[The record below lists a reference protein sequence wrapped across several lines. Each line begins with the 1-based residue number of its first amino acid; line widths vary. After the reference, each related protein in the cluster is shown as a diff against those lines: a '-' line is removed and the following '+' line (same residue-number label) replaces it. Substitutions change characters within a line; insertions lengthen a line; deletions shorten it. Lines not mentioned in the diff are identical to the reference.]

1 MANNFLNNLNLLY
14 ISPTFVGGI
23 GGHAFRVSE
32 KLNQNGFNIEL
43 MHVPH
48 IPIKNLKNPSFTIF
62 GKIKTMF
69 NNKSYDLVHAWNIPS
84 GIIMKNINAK
94 KKILSIHGMYGE
106 QVEAIH
112 SKSIGKLGKIA
123 EKNAIENADILTTDS
138 KFVQKTYYEKFGLKI
153 EYLPAPLDI
162 KKFTNIPKSKLKDQ
176 IVFIGRDS
184 HEKGIDILKSIESSI
199 NSKVIYCT
207 NTDWVETM
215 KILQQSKLLVVPSRQ
230 ESLPQ
235 VIKEAFYLKIPVI
248 AANVGGISELV
259 EHNQTGI
266 LVPSEN
272 PDKLKIAIN
281 NLLEDLEL
289 QEILKENAYNFILE
303 YFTWEKL
310 LPKYI
315 KFYTNLFND

>member
-1 MANNFLNNLNLLY
+1 MIDKKSNNLNILY

-32 KLNQNGFNIEL
+32 KLNQNKFNIEL

-62 GKIKTMF
+62 GKIKTMI
-69 NNKSYDLVHAWNIPS
+69 NKKSYDLVHAWNIPS

-106 QVEAIH
+106 QVEVIH
-112 SKSIGKLGKIA
+112 SKSIIKLGKIA
-123 EKNAIENADILTTDS
+123 EKNAIDNADILTTDS
-138 KFVQKTYYEKFGLKI
+138 KFVQKTYYQKLGLKL
-153 EYLPAPLDI
+153 EYLPAPLDVQ
-162 KKFTNIPKSKLKDQ
+162 KFINIPKSNLKNQ

-184 HEKGIDILKSIESSI
+184 YEKGIDILKSIELSI

-207 NTDWVETM
+207 NTNWAETM
-215 KILQQSKLLVVPSRQ
+215 KILQESKLLIVPSRQ

-235 VIKEAFYLKIPVI
+235 VIKEAFYLKVPVI
-248 AANVGGISELV
+248 ATNVGGISELV

-272 PDKLKIAIN
+272 PEKLKIAIN
-281 NLLEDLEL
+281 DLLENFEL
-289 QEILKENAYNFILE
+289 QEILKQNAYNFILE

-310 LPKYI
+310 LPKYV
-315 KFYTNLFND
+315 KFYNNLFNS

>member
-1 MANNFLNNLNLLY
+1 MIDKTSNNPNILY

-32 KLNQNGFNIEL
+32 KLNQNGFDIEL
-43 MHVPH
+43 MKIPH

-69 NNKSYDLVHAWNIPS
+69 HKKSYDLVHAWNIPS
-84 GIIMKNINAK
+84 GIIMKNIKAK
-94 KKILSIHGMYGE
+94 KKILSIHGVYGE

-112 SKSIGKLGKIA
+112 SKSISKLGKIA
-123 EKNAIENADILTTDS
+123 EKNAIANANVLTTDS
-138 KFVQKTYYEKFGLKI
+138 KFVQKEYLDKFGLNI
-153 EYLPAPLDI
+153 EYLPAPLDV
-162 KKFTNIPKSKLKDQ
+162 KKFVSIPKSKSKNQ
-176 IVFIGRDS
+176 IIFIGRDS
-184 HEKGIDILKSIESSI
+184 HEKGIDILKSIEPSI

-207 NTDWVETM
+207 NLDWIETM

-248 AANVGGISELV
+248 ATDVGGISELV
-259 EHNQTGI
+259 KHNQTGI

-272 PDKLKIAIN
+272 PQKLKIAIN
-281 NLLEDLEL
+281 DLLENIEL
-289 QEILKENAYNFILE
+289 QEILKQNAYDFILE

-310 LPKYI
+310 LPKYT
-315 KFYTNLFND
+315 KFYKNLLNL

>member
-1 MANNFLNNLNLLY
+1 MIDKTSNNPNILY

-32 KLNQNGFNIEL
+32 KLNQNGFDIEL
-43 MHVPH
+43 MKIPH

-69 NNKSYDLVHAWNIPS
+69 HKKSYDLVHAWNIPS
-84 GIIMKNINAK
+84 GIIMKNIKAK
-94 KKILSIHGMYGE
+94 KKILSIHGVYGE

-112 SKSIGKLGKIA
+112 SKSISKLGKIA
-123 EKNAIENADILTTDS
+123 EKNAIANANILTTDS
-138 KFVQKTYYEKFGLKI
+138 KFVQKEYLDKFGLNI
-153 EYLPAPLDI
+153 EYLPAPLDV
-162 KKFTNIPKSKLKDQ
+162 KKFVNIPKSKSKNQ
-176 IVFIGRDS
+176 IAFIGRDS
-184 HEKGIDILKSIESSI
+184 HEKGIDILKSIEPSI

-207 NTDWVETM
+207 NLDWIETM

-248 AANVGGISELV
+248 ATDVGGISELV
-259 EHNQTGI
+259 KHNQTGI

-272 PDKLKIAIN
+272 PQKLKIAIN
-281 NLLEDLEL
+281 DLLENIEL
-289 QEILKENAYNFILE
+289 QEILKQNAYDFILE

-310 LPKYI
+310 LPKYT
-315 KFYTNLFND
+315 KFYKKLLNL

>member
-1 MANNFLNNLNLLY
+1 MIDKTSNNPNILY

-32 KLNQNGFNIEL
+32 KLNQNGFDIEL
-43 MHVPH
+43 MKIPH

-69 NNKSYDLVHAWNIPS
+69 HKKSYDLVHAWNIPS
-84 GIIMKNINAK
+84 GIIMKNIKAK
-94 KKILSIHGMYGE
+94 KKILSIHGVYGE

-112 SKSIGKLGKIA
+112 SKSISKLGKIA
-123 EKNAIENADILTTDS
+123 EKNAIANANVLTTDS
-138 KFVQKTYYEKFGLKI
+138 KFVQKEYLDKFGLNI
-153 EYLPAPLDI
+153 EYLPAPLDV
-162 KKFTNIPKSKLKDQ
+162 KKFVSIPKSKSKNQ
-176 IVFIGRDS
+176 IIFIGRDS
-184 HEKGIDILKSIESSI
+184 HEKGIDILKSIEPSI

-207 NTDWVETM
+207 NLDWIETM

-248 AANVGGISELV
+248 ATDVGGISELV
-259 EHNQTGI
+259 KHNQTGI

-272 PDKLKIAIN
+272 PQKLKIAIN
-281 NLLEDLEL
+281 DLLENIEL
-289 QEILKENAYNFILE
+289 QEILKQNAYDFILE

-310 LPKYI
+310 LPKYT
-315 KFYTNLFND
+315 KFYKKLLNL

>member
-1 MANNFLNNLNLLY
+1 MINKKSNNLNILY

-32 KLNQNGFNIEL
+32 KLNQNDFDIEL
-43 MHVPH
+43 LKIPH
-48 IPIKNLKNPSFTIF
+48 LPIKNLKNPSFTIF
-62 GKIKTMF
+62 GKIKTIL
-69 NNKSYDLVHAWNIPS
+69 NRKSYDLVHAWNVPS

-94 KKILSIHGMYGE
+94 KKILSIHGIYSE
-106 QVEAIH
+106 QMDTIH
-112 SKSIGKLGKIA
+112 SKSISKLGKIA

-153 EYLPAPLDI
+153 EYLPAPLDVN
-162 KKFTNIPKSKLKDQ
+162 KFINIPKSKLKNQ

-207 NTDWVETM
+207 NIDWVETM
-215 KILQQSKLLVVPSRQ
+215 KILQESKLLVVPSRQ

-235 VIKEAFYLKIPVI
+235 VIKEAFYLKVPVI
-248 AANVGGISELV
+248 ATNVGGISELV
-259 EHNQTGI
+259 KHNQTGI
-266 LVPSEN
+266 LVPSPN
-272 PDKLKIAIN
+272 PEKLKIAIN
-281 NLLEDLEL
+281 DLLENFEL

-303 YFTWEKL
+303 YFTWDKL
-310 LPKYI
+310 LPKYV
-315 KFYTNLFND
+315 KFYKNLFNN

>member
-1 MANNFLNNLNLLY
+1 MINKTYNNLNILY

-32 KLNQNGFNIEL
+32 KLNQNNFDIEL
-43 MHVPH
+43 MKIPH

-62 GKIKTMF
+62 GKIKAMF
-69 NNKSYDLVHAWNIPS
+69 NKKSYDLVHAWNIPS
-84 GIIMKNINAK
+84 GIIMKNIDAK

-106 QVEAIH
+106 QVDAIH
-112 SKSIGKLGKIA
+112 SKSISKLGKIA

-162 KKFTNIPKSKLKDQ
+162 KKFINIPKSKLKNQ

-184 HEKGIDILKSIESSI
+184 YEKGIDILKSIEPLI

-207 NTDWVETM
+207 NTNWTETM
-215 KILQQSKLLVVPSRQ
+215 KILQESKLLVVPSRQ

-235 VIKEAFYLKIPVI
+235 VIKEAFYLKVPVI
-248 AANVGGISELV
+248 ATNVGGISELV
-259 EHNQTGI
+259 KHNQTGI
-266 LVPSEN
+266 LVSSQN
-272 PDKLKIAIN
+272 PEKLKIAIN
-281 NLLEDLEL
+281 KLLENFEL

-315 KFYTNLFND
+315 KFYKNLLND

>member
-1 MANNFLNNLNLLY
+1 MIDKTFKNLNILY

-32 KLNQNGFNIEL
+32 KLNQNGFDIEL
-43 MHVPH
+43 MKIPH

-69 NNKSYDLVHAWNIPS
+69 HKKSYDLVHAWNIPS
-84 GIIMKNINAK
+84 GIIMKNIKAK
-94 KKILSIHGMYGE
+94 KKILSIHGVYGE

-112 SKSIGKLGKIA
+112 SKSISKLGKIA
-123 EKNAIENADILTTDS
+123 EKNAIANANILTTDS
-138 KFVQKTYYEKFGLKI
+138 KFVQKEYLDKFGLNI
-153 EYLPAPLDI
+153 EYLPAPLDV
-162 KKFTNIPKSKLKDQ
+162 KKFVNIPKSKSKNQ

-184 HEKGIDILKSIESSI
+184 HEKGIDILKSIEPSI

-207 NTDWVETM
+207 DLDWIETM

-248 AANVGGISELV
+248 ATDVGGISELV
-259 EHNQTGI
+259 KHNQTGI

-272 PDKLKIAIN
+272 PQKLKIAIN
-281 NLLEDLEL
+281 DLLENIEL
-289 QEILKENAYNFILE
+289 QEILKQNAYDFILE

-310 LPKYI
+310 LPKYT
-315 KFYTNLFND
+315 KFYKNLLNI

>member
-1 MANNFLNNLNLLY
+1 MIDKKSNNLNILY

-32 KLNQNGFNIEL
+32 KLNQNGFNIKL

-62 GKIKTMF
+62 GKIKTMIHK
-69 NNKSYDLVHAWNIPS
+69 KSYDLVHAWNIPS

-112 SKSIGKLGKIA
+112 STHIGKLGKIA

-138 KFVQKTYYEKFGLKI
+138 KFVQKTYYEKLGLKI
-153 EYLPAPLDI
+153 EYLPAPLDV
-162 KKFTNIPKSKLKDQ
+162 KKFINIPKSKLKNQ

-184 HEKGIDILKSIESSI
+184 HEKGIDILKSIELSI

-207 NTDWVETM
+207 NTNWVETM
-215 KILQQSKLLVVPSRQ
+215 KILQQSKLLIVPSRQ

-235 VIKEAFYLKIPVI
+235 VIKEAFYLKVPVI
-248 AANVGGISELV
+248 ATNVGGISELV

-272 PDKLKIAIN
+272 PEKLKIAIN
-281 NLLEDLEL
+281 DLLEDFEL
-289 QEILKENAYNFILE
+289 QKLLKENAYNFILE

-315 KFYTNLFND
+315 KFYNNLLNN

>member
-1 MANNFLNNLNLLY
+1 MIYKKSNNLNILY

-32 KLNQNGFNIEL
+32 KLNQNNFDIEL
-43 MHVPH
+43 MKIPH

-69 NNKSYDLVHAWNIPS
+69 NKKSYDLVHAWNVPS

-94 KKILSIHGMYGE
+94 KKILSIHGVYGE

-112 SKSIGKLGKIA
+112 SKSISKLGKIA
-123 EKNAIENADILTTDS
+123 EKNAITNADILTTDS
-138 KFVQKTYYEKFGLKI
+138 KFVQKEYLDKFGLNI
-153 EYLPAPLDI
+153 EYLPAPLDV
-162 KKFTNIPKSKLKDQ
+162 KKFVSIPKSKSKNQ
-176 IVFIGRDS
+176 ITFIGRDS
-184 HEKGIDILKSIESSI
+184 YEKGIDILKSIELSI
-199 NSKVIYCT
+199 NCKVIYCT
-207 NTDWVETM
+207 NLDWVETM

-248 AANVGGISELV
+248 ATDVGGVSELV
-259 EHNQTGI
+259 KHNQTGI

-272 PDKLKIAIN
+272 PEKLKIAIN
-281 NLLEDLEL
+281 DLLKNFEL

-315 KFYTNLFND
+315 KFYKNLI

>member
-1 MANNFLNNLNLLY
+1 MINKKYHNLNILY

-62 GKIKTMF
+62 GKIKTMIHK
-69 NNKSYDLVHAWNIPS
+69 KSYDLVHAWNIPS

-112 SKSIGKLGKIA
+112 STHIGKLGKIA

-153 EYLPAPLDI
+153 EYLPAPLDVE
-162 KKFTNIPKSKLKDQ
+162 KFINIPKSKLKNQ

-184 HEKGIDILKSIESSI
+184 YEKGIDILKSIELSI

-215 KILQQSKLLVVPSRQ
+215 KILQQSKLIIVPSRQ

-235 VIKEAFYLKIPVI
+235 VIKEAFYLKVPVI
-248 AANVGGISELV
+248 ATNVGGISELV

-272 PDKLKIAIN
+272 PEKLKIAIN
-281 NLLEDLEL
+281 DLLENFEL

-303 YFTWEKL
+303 YFTWKKL

-315 KFYTNLFND
+315 KFYNNLLND

>member
-1 MANNFLNNLNLLY
+1 MIDKTSNNPNILY

-32 KLNQNGFNIEL
+32 KLNQNGFDIEL
-43 MHVPH
+43 MKIPH

-69 NNKSYDLVHAWNIPS
+69 HKKSYDLVHAWNIPS
-84 GIIMKNINAK
+84 GIIMKNIKAK
-94 KKILSIHGMYGE
+94 KKILSIHGVYGE

-112 SKSIGKLGKIA
+112 SKSISKLGKIA
-123 EKNAIENADILTTDS
+123 EKNAIANANVLTTDS
-138 KFVQKTYYEKFGLKI
+138 KFVQKEYLDKFGLNI
-153 EYLPAPLDI
+153 EYLPAPLDV
-162 KKFTNIPKSKLKDQ
+162 KKFVSIPKSKSK
-176 IVFIGRDS
+176 
-184 HEKGIDILKSIESSI
+184 

-207 NTDWVETM
+207 NLDWIETM

-248 AANVGGISELV
+248 ATDVGGISELV
-259 EHNQTGI
+259 KHNQTGI

-272 PDKLKIAIN
+272 PQKLKIAIN
-281 NLLEDLEL
+281 DLLENIEL
-289 QEILKENAYNFILE
+289 QEILKQNAYDFLLE

-310 LPKYI
+310 LPKYT
-315 KFYTNLFND
+315 KFYKNLLNL

>member
-1 MANNFLNNLNLLY
+1 MINKTYNNLNILY

-32 KLNQNGFNIEL
+32 KLNQNNFDIEL
-43 MHVPH
+43 MKIPH

-62 GKIKTMF
+62 GKIKAMF
-69 NNKSYDLVHAWNIPS
+69 NKKSYDLVHAWNIPS
-84 GIIMKNINAK
+84 GIIMKNIDAK

-106 QVEAIH
+106 QVDAIH
-112 SKSIGKLGKIA
+112 SKSISKLGKIA

-153 EYLPAPLDI
+153 EYLPAPLDV
-162 KKFTNIPKSKLKDQ
+162 KKFINIPKSKLKNQ

-184 HEKGIDILKSIESSI
+184 YEKGIDILKSIEPLI

-207 NTDWVETM
+207 NTNWTETM
-215 KILQQSKLLVVPSRQ
+215 KILQESKLLVVPSRQ

-235 VIKEAFYLKIPVI
+235 VIKEAFYLKVPVI
-248 AANVGGISELV
+248 ATNVGGISELV
-259 EHNQTGI
+259 KHNQTGI
-266 LVPSEN
+266 LVSSQN
-272 PDKLKIAIN
+272 PEKLKIAIN
-281 NLLEDLEL
+281 KLLENFEL

-303 YFTWEKL
+303 CFTWEKL

-315 KFYTNLFND
+315 KFYKNLFND

>member
-1 MANNFLNNLNLLY
+1 MINKKSNNLNILY

-32 KLNQNGFNIEL
+32 KLNQNNFDIEL
-43 MHVPH
+43 MKIPH
-48 IPIKNLKNPSFTIF
+48 LPIKNLKNPSFIIF
-62 GKIKTMF
+62 GKIKTIF
-69 NNKSYDLVHAWNIPS
+69 NKKSYDLVHAWNVPS

-94 KKILSIHGMYGE
+94 IYILSIHGMYSE

-112 SKSIGKLGKIA
+112 SKSISKLGKIA

-138 KFVQKTYYEKFGLKI
+138 KFVQKIYYEKFGLNI
-153 EYLPAPLDI
+153 EYLPAPLDV
-162 KKFTNIPKSKLKDQ
+162 KKFINIPKSELKDQ

-184 HEKGIDILKSIESSI
+184 SEKGIDILKSIESSI

-235 VIKEAFYLKIPVI
+235 VIKEAFYLKVPVI
-248 AANVGGISELV
+248 ATNVGGISELV

-272 PDKLKIAIN
+272 PEKLKIAIN
-281 NLLEDLEL
+281 NLLKNLEL

-303 YFTWEKL
+303 YFTWEKF

-315 KFYTNLFND
+315 EFYKNLLK

>member
-1 MANNFLNNLNLLY
+1 MIDKTSNNPNILY

-32 KLNQNGFNIEL
+32 KLNQNGFDIEL
-43 MHVPH
+43 MKIPH

-69 NNKSYDLVHAWNIPS
+69 HKKSYDLVHAWNIPS
-84 GIIMKNINAK
+84 GIIMKNIKAK
-94 KKILSIHGMYGE
+94 KKILSIHGVYGE

-112 SKSIGKLGKIA
+112 SKSISKLGKIA
-123 EKNAIENADILTTDS
+123 EKNAIANANVLTTDS
-138 KFVQKTYYEKFGLKI
+138 KFVQKEYLDKFGLNI
-153 EYLPAPLDI
+153 EYLPAPLDV
-162 KKFTNIPKSKLKDQ
+162 KKFVSIPKSKSKNQ
-176 IVFIGRDS
+176 IIFIGRDS
-184 HEKGIDILKSIESSI
+184 HEKGIDILKSIEPSI

-207 NTDWVETM
+207 NLDWIETM

-248 AANVGGISELV
+248 ATDVGGISELV
-259 EHNQTGI
+259 KHNQTGI

-272 PDKLKIAIN
+272 PQKLKIAIN
-281 NLLEDLEL
+281 DLLENIEL
-289 QEILKENAYNFILE
+289 QEILKQNAYDFLLE

-310 LPKYI
+310 LPKYT
-315 KFYTNLFND
+315 KFYKNLLNL

>member
-1 MANNFLNNLNLLY
+1 MINKTYNNLNILY

-32 KLNQNGFNIEL
+32 KLNQNNFDIEL
-43 MHVPH
+43 MKIPH

-62 GKIKTMF
+62 GKIKAMF
-69 NNKSYDLVHAWNIPS
+69 NKKSYDLVHAWNIPS
-84 GIIMKNINAK
+84 GIIMKNIDAK

-106 QVEAIH
+106 QVDAIH
-112 SKSIGKLGKIA
+112 SKSISKLGKIA

-162 KKFTNIPKSKLKDQ
+162 KKFINIPKPKLKNQ

-184 HEKGIDILKSIESSI
+184 YEKGIDILKSIEPLI

-207 NTDWVETM
+207 NTNWTETM
-215 KILQQSKLLVVPSRQ
+215 KILQESKLLVVPSRQ

-235 VIKEAFYLKIPVI
+235 VIKEAFYLKVPVI
-248 AANVGGISELV
+248 ATNVGGISELV
-259 EHNQTGI
+259 KHNQTGI
-266 LVPSEN
+266 LVSSQN
-272 PDKLKIAIN
+272 PEKLKIAIN
-281 NLLEDLEL
+281 KLLENFEL

-315 KFYTNLFND
+315 KFYKNLLND